1 MQNSCFPCHL
11 EDAGQRI
18 EREEFGLIVSFVFI
32 FVSNLIHICFILV
45 SYLFHLEDAPMQVKE
60 WRREEF
66 GLIHSCCFQWEAGQ
80 HGRRRVADLFFSSSH
95 IVFFFFFFILVFYF
109 FYV

>member
-66 GLIHSCCFQWEAGQ
+66 GLIHSCCFQWEAG
-80 HGRRRVADLFFSSSH
+80 HRGRRVANFH
-95 IVFFFFFFILVFYF
+95 ICENLEVCPGLPCPATIQISWL
-109 FYV
+109 